1 MTLRE
6 VIDQAF
12 KTPDDKTTEN
22 NINNIE
28 KIKEKADDK
37 TKQELEAVAAELKA
51 HKLADDAK
59 KLEQQKKIIQTT
71 TAQPVGSNKTAQ
83 QTISKT
89 TAEV

>member
-12 KTPDDKTTEN
+12 KTPDSKTTEN

-28 KIKEKADDK
+28 RMKEKTDGK

-51 HKLADDAK
+51 HKLANDAK
-59 KLEQQKKIIQTT
+59 KIEQQKKIIQTT

-83 QTISKT
+83 SVGFQK
-89 TAEV
+89 TAEA